1 MGDTMS
7 MVELLS
13 PLRKIAGAGS
23 PRAMLGGNSSLRTRL
38 AAWARTCTAYY
49 GAVALY
55 EDLNRLSDAEL
66 ARRGLTRANLA
77 RDIIATRDPA
87 PRHRT
92 G

>member
-23 PRAMLGGNSSLRTRL
+23 PRAMLGGPSLRARL
-38 AAWARTCTAYY
+38 AIWARTCAAYY

-77 RDIIATRDPA
+77 RDIIAARDPA
-87 PRHRT
+87 PRRRT